1 MKVLVLN
8 CGSSSVK
15 FALIEAQ
22 AGQERTLARGL
33 VEPVGAAESTV
44 SCDLPG
50 RARLSFAAPAP
61 DHDQAIRLALEA
73 LGDARAE
80 ALEDWEQIQAVGH
93 RMVHGGESFRA
104 PAVLDEAV
112 VRAIQ
117 DCTALAPLHNPHNL
131 SGYFAARRLLP
142 RAVHVA
148 VFDTAFHQTLP
159 PKAYTY
165 ALPHEL
171 CARYRVRR
179 YGFHGASH
187 RWMAERFAQLQGRPL
202 EEFRLITC
210 HLGNGCSMC
219 AIAGGRSLDTSMG
232 MTPLEGLVMGTRSGD
247 LDAAAVLHLIEW
259 ERFSLRRMDALLNK
273 ESGLYGISGL
283 SNDMR
288 TLLEEAARGHPRA
301 ALAVEVFCYRIR
313 KYIGAYYAV
322 LNGADA
328 VIFTGGIGENAPQV
342 RAAACESLEALGI
355 RLDPARNQAAL
366 GREMDISAGDAAT
379 RVWVIPTNEELLIA
393 RETVRA
399 LCAGDHREAPSP

>member
-15 FALIEAQ
+15 FALIETGDGRDA
-22 AGQERTLARGL
+22 TLARGL
-33 VEPVGAAESTV
+33 IEPIGATEGTA
-44 SCDLPG
+44 SCEIPG
-50 RARLSFAAPAP
+50 GRRRVRPASIP
-61 DHDQAIRLALEA
+61 DHNRAIRLALEM
-73 LGDARAE
+73 LAE
-80 ALEDWEQIQAVGH
+80 PEIGAIHGWEEIEAVGH
-93 RMVHGGESFRA
+93 RMVHGGDRFQE
-104 PAVLDEAV
+104 PAVVTEAV

-117 DCTALAPLHNPHNL
+117 DCVALAPLHNPHNL
-131 SGYFAARRLLP
+131 SGYFASRGLLP
-142 RAVHVA
+142 HAAHVA

-165 ALPHEL
+165 ALPHGL

-179 YGFHGASH
+179 YGFHGTSH
-187 RWMAERFAQLQGRPL
+187 RWMAERYAELQGRPV
-202 EEFRLITC
+202 EEFKLITC

-219 AIAGGRSLDTSMG
+219 AIERGRSVDTSMG

-247 LDAAAVLHLIEW
+247 VDAAAVLHLMQW
-259 ERFSLRRMDALLNK
+259 EQLSVERMDALLNK
-273 ESGLYGISGL
+273 GSGLYGISGI

-288 TLLEEAARGHPRA
+288 TLLEHAARGDERA
-301 ALAVEVFCYRIR
+301 GLAIEVFCYRIR

-328 VIFTGGIGENAPQV
+328 VIFTGGIGENAPEIRRRV
-342 RAAACESLEALGI
+342 CESLDALGI
-355 RLDPARNQAAL
+355 RLDEQRNRAAV
-366 GREMDISAGDAAT
+366 GREADLSAEDART

-399 LCAGDHREAPSP
+399 LESAGRQTR